1 MNDKAAA
8 AFEVPHPGSQAM
20 PKWDAGELIDA
31 PVVTWRNLL
40 AMIGPGLVMGASAI
54 GGGEWLAGPAVTAKY
69 GGSLLWIATVSI
81 LFQVLYNIEISR
93 YTLYTGEPIFTGKCR
108 TLPGPMFWLI
118 VYLALDWGSVFP
130 YLVANGAVP
139 LEALYLGELPKH
151 DTNAYHWWLHKWV
164 CTGLYLLMMVPL
176 IFGGKIYNS
185 LKVVMGAKLVIVIGF
200 LLFLGIFFSTPSSWI
215 DIFTGLFK
223 FGTVP
228 IQRAEDANGN
238 GLLDPGEDFDADG
251 RLDEN
256 EFLKKSVDLDGDG
269 KPDDWERDAKDKQ
282 IKGIDKDGD
291 GTFDGNNVQNV
302 FTALAETGKFPTI
315 DFSMIAVIAGL
326 AAIAGNGGLTNTPIS
341 NFTRDQ
347 GWGMGHAVG
356 AIPSVVGGKGVTLS
370 HVGCVFDVNEKT
382 LPRWRRWVRHI
393 VRDQTL
399 VWMTAC
405 LIGVS
410 LPSILSVEFLKRGTE
425 AGDWNGAALTAGG
438 VQKQVTNPPSG
449 VLASYSPL
457 RGIITG
463 EQLGRFFWGATLFCG
478 FLVLCTSQTTTI
490 DGFTRRWVDVTWTAS
505 PAMRE
510 LKTSAI
516 KYVYFIVLV
525 ALVSIGLVILWLTEK
540 PGFIFKASTT
550 GYNFA
555 LAFSAWHTLAI
566 NTLLLPRE
574 LRPNWFNRIGLVLAG
589 VFFTFLGVMAT
600 IQLYNDVRLDR
611 LHKATKAAK
620 VAAVSVRPAATVTT
634 SDGSPVTCELPGSL
648 CRKQTHGTP
657 ALLSAFP
664 AAAVSA
670 DSADCRGI
678 VGSLVVGRADHAGSR
693 RNPRHGPR
701 TASFA
706 GAPSELRPRF
716 SAAECLFVTVREN
729 DPGGR
734 SLAVGGL
741 SRRGAGVYRRHAV
754 G

>member
-1 MNDKAAA
+1 MSG
-8 AFEVPHPGSQAM
+8 F
-20 PKWDAGELIDA
+20 L
-31 PVVTWRNLL
+31 
-40 AMIGPGLVMGASAI
+40 
-54 GGGEWLAGPAVTAKY
+54 
-69 GGSLLWIATVSI
+69 IATVAI
-81 LFQVLYNIEISR
+81 FLQVIFNLEAIR

-108 TLPGPMFWLI
+108 TLPGPMFRLV
-118 VYLALDWGSVFP
+118 VYLAFDWGSIFP

-139 LEALYLGELPKH
+139 LEALYLQRLPDH
-151 DTNAYHWWLHKWV
+151 ANIASDWWLHKWT

-200 LLFLGIFFSTPSSWI
+200 LLFLGVFFSTPASWL
-215 DIFTGLFK
+215 DIVSGLFK
-223 FGTVP
+223 FGAVP
-228 IQRAEDANGN
+228 VQRSEDANGN
-238 GLLDPGEDFDADG
+238 GILDEGEDFDGDG
-251 RLDEN
+251 RLDEV
-256 EFLKKSVDLDGDG
+256 EFLPKSVDYDGDG
-269 KPDDWERDAKDKQ
+269 IADDWERDAKDKP

-291 GTFDGNNVQNV
+291 GTLDGNNVQNV
-302 FTALAETGKFPTI
+302 FTALAETGELPTI

-356 AIPSVVGGKGVTLS
+356 AIPSVVGGKGITLS
-370 HVGCVFDVNEKT
+370 HVGCVFDVNEQT

-393 VRDQTL
+393 VRDQVC
-399 VWMTAC
+399 VWMVAC

-410 LPSILSVEFLKRGTE
+410 LPSILSVEFLKRGSE

-438 VQKQVTNPPSG
+438 VQKQVTNPPEG
-449 VLASYSPL
+449 VLAHYSPL
-457 RGIITG
+457 RSMISG
-463 EQLGRFFWGATLFCG
+463 EQLGKFFWGATLFCG

-505 PAMRE
+505 PQMRE

-516 KYVYFIVLV
+516 KYVYFVVLV
-525 ALVSIGLVILWLTEK
+525 ALVSIGLLILWVTEK
-540 PGFIFKASTT
+540 PGFVAKVATT

-566 NTLLLPRE
+566 NTILLPRP

-600 IQLYNDVRLDR
+600 IQLYNEVRLDR
-611 LHKATKAAK
+611 LHKSAKAAAEAK
-620 VAAVSVRPAATVTT
+620 TAAASRKSAAIVTT
-634 SDGSPVTCELPGSL
+634 AAPGRTFSALP
-648 CRKQTHGTP
+648 RTHWHETP
-657 ALLSAFP
+657 AILP
-664 AAAVSA
+664 AIVAGA
-670 DSADCRGI
+670 DAPDGTDCGRV
-678 VGSLVVGRADHAGSR
+678 VGCPVVGRADHARAGGDAR
-693 RNPRHGPR
+693 HRPRAAG
-701 TASFA
+701 FA
-706 GAPSELRPRF
+706 HDWGELRPPL
-716 SAAECLFVTVREN
+716 SAAEYLLVTIPEN

-734 SLAVGGL
+734 SLAVGCL
-741 SRRGAGVYRRHAV
+741 PRGGARVHRRHAL

>member
-1 MNDKAAA
+1 MSDKAMA
-8 AFEVPHPGSQAM
+8 AFQVPHPGSKAM
-20 PKWDAGELIDA
+20 PRWDAGELIDA
-31 PVVTWRNLL
+31 PRFAWRNIL

-108 TLPGPMFWLI
+108 TLPGPMFWLV
-118 VYLALDWGSVFP
+118 VYLLLDWGSIFP

-139 LEALYLGELPKH
+139 LEAMFLQRLPDH
-151 DTNAYHWWLHKWV
+151 ANNASDWWLHKWV
-164 CTGLYLLMMVPL
+164 CTGLYLLMVVPL

-200 LLFLGIFFSTPSSWI
+200 LLFLSVFFSTPASWL
-215 DIFTGLFK
+215 DIVSGLFK

-228 IQRAEDANGN
+228 VQRAEDANGN
-238 GLLDPGEDFDADG
+238 GILDPGEDFDGDG
-251 RLDEN
+251 RLDVN
-256 EFLKKSVDLDGDG
+256 EFLPKTVDLDGDG
-269 KPDDWERDAKDKQ
+269 IPDDWERDAKGNP
-282 IKGIDKDGD
+282 IKGIDLDGD
-291 GTFDGNNVQNV
+291 GKLDGNNVQNV
-302 FTALAETGKFPTI
+302 FTALSETGTFPTI
-315 DFSMIAVIAGL
+315 DFSMIAIIAAL

-370 HVGCVFDVNEKT
+370 HVGCVFDVNEQT

-393 VRDQTL
+393 VRDQTC
-399 VWMTAC
+399 VWMVAC

-410 LPSILSVEFLKRGTE
+410 LPSILSVEFLPRGTE

-438 VQKQVTNPPSG
+438 VQKQVANPPEG
-449 VLASYSPL
+449 VLAHYSPL
-457 RGIITG
+457 RSVISG
-463 EQLGRFFWGATLFCG
+463 EQLGKFFWGATLFCG

-505 PAMRE
+505 PQMRE

-516 KYVYFIVLV
+516 KYVYFAVLV
-525 ALVSIGLVILWLTEK
+525 ALVSFGLLILWVTEK
-540 PGFIFKASTT
+540 PGFVFKVSTT

-566 NTLLLPRE
+566 NTILLPRP
-574 LRPNWFNRIGLVLAG
+574 LRPNWFSRIGLVLAG

-600 IQLYNDVRLDR
+600 MQLYNDVRLDR
-611 LHKATKAAK
+611 LHKAVKAAAETK
-620 VAAVSVRPAATVTT
+620 TAAATAEPAAIVTT
-634 SDGSPVTCELPGSL
+634 ASRPRTLAALP
-648 CRKQTHGTP
+648 RTHLHETP
-657 ALLSAFP
+657 ALLP
-664 AAAVSA
+664 ALAAGA
-670 DSADCRGI
+670 NDLDSRDCRGV
-678 VGSLVVGRADHAGSR
+678 VGSPVVGRANYPGSR
-693 RNPRHGPR
+693 RNARHSPR
-701 TASFA
+701 AADLA
-706 GAPSELRPRF
+706 GASDKLRPRF
-716 SAAECLFVTVREN
+716 SAAERLYVTVREN

-741 SRRGAGVYRRHAV
+741 SRGGAGVHWRHAV